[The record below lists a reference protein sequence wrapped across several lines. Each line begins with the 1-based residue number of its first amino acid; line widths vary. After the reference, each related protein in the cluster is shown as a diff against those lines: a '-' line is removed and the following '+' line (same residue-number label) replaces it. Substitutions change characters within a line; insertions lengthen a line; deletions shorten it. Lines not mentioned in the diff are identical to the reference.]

1 MRSFWTS
8 WWKGNGNSFPL
19 KVGEREK
26 EGSDTERERERE
38 RERREEMR
46 ESDATVGIQSIVW
59 ERMSGSE
66 REKQRE
72 RKRGREEGREIAFVC
87 EREE

>member
-1 MRSFWTS
+1 
-8 WWKGNGNSFPL
+8 
-19 KVGEREK
+19 
-26 EGSDTERERERE
+26 
-38 RERREEMR
+38 
-46 ESDATVGIQSIVW
+46 
-59 ERMSGSE
+59 MSGSE